1 MKEQEVHMKKEQE
14 VLVKKEEEVQVKE
27 SSEEPTLS
35 YVPPKH

>member
-1 MKEQEVHMKKEQE
+1 MKEQEVHVKKEQE
-14 VLVKKEEEVQVKE
+14 IEVKKEEEVQVKE

>member
-1 MKEQEVHMKKEQE
+1 MKEQDVHMKKEQE